1 MKLAPATAW
10 QKQPERETVVWQHN
24 SLAEARYELTARE
37 QKLLLY
43 VIAMIEPE
51 DEDFK
56 RYVVNIAEFAELS
69 GLDAHNL
76 YRELRDLA
84 KSLKQKPLIIPHH
97 FDEQTGSFLD
107 LVTSWFDTAY
117 VGKNGAGYF
126 AVTLSPVLKPYLLQ
140 VKREFFR
147 FRLYQVMQLR
157 SGYAIRLYQW
167 AKRWEFRKSV
177 EISVEDLRT
186 VLGANNPSGS
196 SESRGNLA
204 EYADFKRRAI
214 KPAIDEINKKTD
226 LSLGF
231 RELKRP
237 GSKAVDRLVFSIK
250 REKRPEL
257 EVLQPPAPPQ
267 LEFGLETQSEDDQL
281 MQECMEIP
289 KREKR
294 REKNDDDDQLNL
306 HAQLPSKQPVV
317 VVASSWPGDD
327 DEPAEIV
334 EKLTEKLK
342 LSYDQSKTLQFYLDH
357 DGKGYVLE
365 KLRITRSKDLRNAGG
380 FFIRALEKDYREPVT
395 NAKPPPPPKKKRVEP
410 KPEEPPATDEERAQ
424 TGAKLREFIETLR
437 TSR

>member
-1 MKLAPATAW
+1 MEQKMDLSPAISW
-10 QKQPERETVVWQHN
+10 QKQPEREAVVWQHN

-56 RYVVNIAEFAELS
+56 RYVVNISEFAALAD
-69 GLDAHNL
+69 LQKDDL

-97 FDEQTGSFLD
+97 FDHQTKSYLD
-107 LVTSWFDTAY
+107 LVTSWFETAY
-117 VGKNGAGYF
+117 IGKNGAGYF

-177 EISVEDLRT
+177 EISVQDLRT
-186 VLGANNPSGS
+186 VLGANNSTGS

-231 RELKRP
+231 RELKRA
-237 GSKAVDRLVFSIK
+237 GSKAIDRLVFSIK
-250 REKRPEL
+250 SEPAPEL
-257 EVLQPPAPPQ
+257 EVLQPPPLPQ
-267 LEFGLETQSEDDQL
+267 LEFALETEPEDQL
-281 MQECMEIP
+281 LLQECMNRYGLSESQRSTLQNHYAKRGVAYI
-289 KREKR
+289 REKMIVVDQEPR
-294 REKNDDDDQLNL
+294 QNAAKAFLAALRDDWKPKIQT
-306 HAQLPSKQPVV
+306 V
-317 VVASSWPGDD
+317 
-327 DEPAEIV
+327 
-334 EKLTEKLK
+334 
-342 LSYDQSKTLQFYLDH
+342 
-357 DGKGYVLE
+357 
-365 KLRITRSKDLRNAGG
+365 
-380 FFIRALEKDYREPVT
+380 
-395 NAKPPPPPKKKRVEP
+395 KPPSPAKKKTVP
-410 KPEEPPATDEERAQ
+410 PQPEEVPVSDEERAQ

>member
-1 MKLAPATAW
+1 MEERMDLAPAISW
-10 QKQPERETVVWQHN
+10 QKQPERDAVVWQHN

-56 RYVVNIAEFAELS
+56 RYVVNISEFAELAD
-69 GLDAHNL
+69 LQKDDL

-97 FDEQTGSFLD
+97 FDHQTKSYLD
-107 LVTSWFDTAY
+107 LVTSWFETAY
-117 VGKNGAGYF
+117 IGKNGAGYF

-177 EISVEDLRT
+177 EISVQDLRT
-186 VLGANNPSGS
+186 VLGANNSTGS

-231 RELKRP
+231 RELKRA
-237 GSKAVDRLVFSIK
+237 GSKAIDRLVFSIK
-250 REKRPEL
+250 SEPAPEL
-257 EVLQPPAPPQ
+257 EVLQPPPLPQ
-267 LEFGLETQSEDDQL
+267 LEFALETEPEDQL
-281 MQECMEIP
+281 LLQECMNRYGLSESQRSTLQNHYAKRGVAYI
-289 KREKR
+289 REKMIVVDQEPR
-294 REKNDDDDQLNL
+294 QNAAKAFLAALRDDWKPKIQT
-306 HAQLPSKQPVV
+306 V
-317 VVASSWPGDD
+317 
-327 DEPAEIV
+327 
-334 EKLTEKLK
+334 
-342 LSYDQSKTLQFYLDH
+342 
-357 DGKGYVLE
+357 
-365 KLRITRSKDLRNAGG
+365 
-380 FFIRALEKDYREPVT
+380 
-395 NAKPPPPPKKKRVEP
+395 KPPPPPKKKRVEP

-424 TGAKLREFIETLR
+424 TGAQLREFIETLR
-437 TSR
+437 ASR

>member
-1 MKLAPATAW
+1 MEERMDLAPAISW
-10 QKQPERETVVWQHN
+10 QKQPEREAVVWQHN

-56 RYVVNIAEFAELS
+56 RYVVNISEFAELAD
-69 GLDAHNL
+69 LQKDDL

-97 FDEQTGSFLD
+97 FDDQTKSYLD
-107 LVTSWFDTAY
+107 LVTSWFETAY

-167 AKRWEFRKSV
+167 AKRWHYRKSV
-177 EISVEDLRT
+177 EISVQDLRT
-186 VLGANNPSGS
+186 VLGANNSTGS

-231 RELKRP
+231 RELKRA
-237 GSKAVDRLVFSIK
+237 GSKAIDRLVFSIK
-250 REKRPEL
+250 SEPAPEL
-257 EVLQPPAPPQ
+257 EVLQPPPLPQ
-267 LEFGLETQSEDDQL
+267 LEFALETEPEDQL
-281 MQECMEIP
+281 LLQECMNRYGLSESQRSTLQNHYAKRGVAYI
-289 KREKR
+289 REKMIVVDQEPR
-294 REKNDDDDQLNL
+294 QNAAKAFLAALRDD
-306 HAQLPSKQPVV
+306 
-317 VVASSWPGDD
+317 W
-327 DEPAEIV
+327 
-334 EKLTEKLK
+334 
-342 LSYDQSKTLQFYLDH
+342 
-357 DGKGYVLE
+357 
-365 KLRITRSKDLRNAGG
+365 
-380 FFIRALEKDYREPVT
+380 
-395 NAKPPPPPKKKRVEP
+395 KPKIQTVKPPPPKKKRVEP

>member
-1 MKLAPATAW
+1 MEERMDLAPAISW
-10 QKQPERETVVWQHN
+10 QKQPERDAVVWQHN

-56 RYVVNIAEFAELS
+56 RYVVNISEFAELAD
-69 GLDAHNL
+69 LQKDDL

-97 FDEQTGSFLD
+97 FDDQTKSYLD

-147 FRLYQVMQLR
+147 LRLYQVMQLR

-177 EISVEDLRT
+177 EISVQDLRI
-186 VLGANNPSGS
+186 VLGANNS
-196 SESRGNLA
+196 SVQSRGNLG

-226 LSLGF
+226 LSLSF

-237 GSKAVDRLVFSIK
+237 GSKAIDRLVFSIK
-250 REKRPEL
+250 SEPAPEL
-257 EVLQPPAPPQ
+257 EVLQPPPLPQ
-267 LEFGLETQSEDDQL
+267 LEFALETEPEDQL
-281 MQECMEIP
+281 LLQECMNRYGLSESQRSTLQNHYAKRGVAYI
-289 KREKR
+289 REKMIVVDQEPR
-294 REKNDDDDQLNL
+294 QNAAKAFLAALRDDWKPKIQTD
-306 HAQLPSKQPVV
+306 KQPPL
-317 VVASSWPGDD
+317 A
-327 DEPAEIV
+327 
-334 EKLTEKLK
+334 
-342 LSYDQSKTLQFYLDH
+342 
-357 DGKGYVLE
+357 
-365 KLRITRSKDLRNAGG
+365 
-380 FFIRALEKDYREPVT
+380 
-395 NAKPPPPPKKKRVEP
+395 KKKPVP
-410 KPEEPPATDEERAQ
+410 QPEEPPVSDEERAK
-424 TGAKLREFIETLR
+424 TSAKLKEFMQTLR
-437 TSR
+437 APR

>member
-1 MKLAPATAW
+1 M
-10 QKQPERETVVWQHN
+10 
-24 SLAEARYELTARE
+24 AEARYELTARE

-56 RYVVNIAEFAELS
+56 RYVVNIAEFAELA

-76 YRELRDLA
+76 YCELRDLA

-97 FDEQTGSFLD
+97 FDEQTVSFLD

-167 AKRWEFRKSV
+167 AKRWQFRKTV
-177 EISVEDLRT
+177 EISVQDLRI
-186 VLGANNPSGS
+186 VLGANNPTGP

-214 KPAIDEINKKTD
+214 KPAIDEINKRTD

-237 GSKAVDRLVFSIK
+237 GSKAIDRLVFSI
-250 REKRPEL
+250 RSDPAPEL
-257 EVLQPPAPPQ
+257 EVLQPPAPPPQ
-267 LEFGLETQSEDDQL
+267 LEFPLETEAEDQL
-281 MQECMEIP
+281 LLEECMNRYGLSESQRPTLQNYYAKHGVAYI
-289 KREKR
+289 REKMFVVDQEPR
-294 REKNDDDDQLNL
+294 QNAAKAFLAALRDDWKPKI
-306 HAQLPSKQPVV
+306 HTV
-317 VVASSWPGDD
+317 
-327 DEPAEIV
+327 
-334 EKLTEKLK
+334 
-342 LSYDQSKTLQFYLDH
+342 
-357 DGKGYVLE
+357 
-365 KLRITRSKDLRNAGG
+365 
-380 FFIRALEKDYREPVT
+380 
-395 NAKPPPPPKKKRVEP
+395 KPPSPAKKKTVP
-410 KPEEPPATDEERAQ
+410 PQPEEPPVSDEERAQ
-424 TGAKLREFIETLR
+424 TGAQLREFIETLR
-437 TSR
+437 ASS

>member
-1 MKLAPATAW
+1 MELARPTAW
-10 QKQPERETVVWQHN
+10 QKQPERDTVVWQHN
-24 SLAEARYELTARE
+24 SLVEARYELTARE

-56 RYVVNIAEFAELS
+56 RYVVNIAEFAELA

-117 VGKNGAGYF
+117 VGKNGGGYF

-167 AKRWEFRKSV
+167 AKRWQFRKTV
-177 EISVEDLRT
+177 EISVQDLRI
-186 VLGANNPSGS
+186 VLGANNPTGP

-214 KPAIDEINKKTD
+214 KPAIDEINKRTD

-237 GSKAVDRLVFSIK
+237 GSKAIDRLVFSI
-250 REKRPEL
+250 RSDPAPEL
-257 EVLQPPAPPQ
+257 EVLQPPAPPPQ
-267 LEFGLETQSEDDQL
+267 LEFPLETEAEDQL
-281 MQECMEIP
+281 LLEECMNRYGLSESQRPTLQNYYAKHGVAYI
-289 KREKR
+289 REKMFVVDQEPR
-294 REKNDDDDQLNL
+294 QNAAKAFLAALRDD
-306 HAQLPSKQPVV
+306 
-317 VVASSWPGDD
+317 W
-327 DEPAEIV
+327 
-334 EKLTEKLK
+334 
-342 LSYDQSKTLQFYLDH
+342 
-357 DGKGYVLE
+357 
-365 KLRITRSKDLRNAGG
+365 
-380 FFIRALEKDYREPVT
+380 
-395 NAKPPPPPKKKRVEP
+395 KPKIQTVKPPPPKKKRIEP
-410 KPEEPPATDEERAQ
+410 KPEEQQVTDEERAE
-424 TGAKLREFIETLR
+424 TGAKLKEFIETL
-437 TSR
+437 

>member
-1 MKLAPATAW
+1 MEERMDLAPAISW
-10 QKQPERETVVWQHN
+10 QKQPERDAVVWQHN

-56 RYVVNIAEFAELS
+56 RYVVNISEFAELAD
-69 GLDAHNL
+69 LQKDDL

-97 FDEQTGSFLD
+97 FDDQTKSYLD
-107 LVTSWFDTAY
+107 LVTSWFETAY
-117 VGKNGAGYF
+117 IGKNGAGYF

-177 EISVEDLRT
+177 EISVQDLRT
-186 VLGANNPSGS
+186 VLGANNVTGT

-237 GSKAVDRLVFSIK
+237 GSKAIDRLVFSIK
-250 REKRPEL
+250 SEPAPEL
-257 EVLQPPAPPQ
+257 EVLQPPPLPQ
-267 LEFGLETQSEDDQL
+267 LEFALETQPEDQL
-281 MQECMEIP
+281 LLEECMNRYGLSEAQRSTLQNHYAKRGVAYI
-289 KREKR
+289 REKMIVVDQEPR
-294 REKNDDDDQLNL
+294 QNAAKAFLAALRDDWK
-306 HAQLPSKQPVV
+306 PKITVQP
-317 VVASSWPGDD
+317 AP
-327 DEPAEIV
+327 
-334 EKLTEKLK
+334 
-342 LSYDQSKTLQFYLDH
+342 
-357 DGKGYVLE
+357 
-365 KLRITRSKDLRNAGG
+365 
-380 FFIRALEKDYREPVT
+380 PV
-395 NAKPPPPPKKKRVEP
+395 KKKRVHP
-410 KPEEPPATDEERAQ
+410 QPEEPPPSDEERAKTSAQ
-424 TGAKLREFIETLR
+424 LKEFIETLR
-437 TSR
+437 VSR

>member
-1 MKLAPATAW
+1 MEERMDLAPAISW
-10 QKQPERETVVWQHN
+10 QKQPERDAVVWQHN

-56 RYVVNIAEFAELS
+56 RYVVNISEFAALAD
-69 GLDAHNL
+69 LQKDDL

-97 FDEQTGSFLD
+97 FDDQTKSYLD
-107 LVTSWFDTAY
+107 LVTSWFETAY

-126 AVTLSPVLKPYLLQ
+126 AITLSPVLKPYLLQ

-237 GSKAVDRLVFSIK
+237 GSKAIDRLVFSIK
-250 REKRPEL
+250 SEPTPEL
-257 EVLQPPAPPQ
+257 EVLQPPPQPQ
-267 LEFGLETQSEDDQL
+267 LEFPLETEPEDQVL
-281 MQECMEIP
+281 LQECMNRYGLSESQRPTLQNHYAKRGVAYI
-289 KREKR
+289 REKMIVVDQEPR
-294 REKNDDDDQLNL
+294 QNAAKAFLAALRDDWKPKIQTV
-306 HAQLPSKQPVV
+306 K
-317 VVASSWPGDD
+317 
-327 DEPAEIV
+327 PA
-334 EKLTEKLK
+334 
-342 LSYDQSKTLQFYLDH
+342 
-357 DGKGYVLE
+357 
-365 KLRITRSKDLRNAGG
+365 
-380 FFIRALEKDYREPVT
+380 
-395 NAKPPPPPKKKRVEP
+395 PPAKKKTIP
-410 KPEEPPATDEERAQ
+410 PQPEEPPPSDEERIKTSAQ
-424 TGAKLREFIETLR
+424 LKEFIETLR
-437 TSR
+437 ASR

>member
-1 MKLAPATAW
+1 MDEDMKLAPATTW
-10 QKQPERETVVWQHN
+10 QKQPERETVVWEHN

-56 RYVVNIAEFAELS
+56 RYVVNIAEFAELA

-167 AKRWEFRKSV
+167 AKRWQYRKSM
-177 EISVEDLRT
+177 EISVQDLRT
-186 VLGANNPSGS
+186 VLGANNHTGPS
-196 SESRGNLA
+196 EPRGNLA

-237 GSKAVDRLVFSIK
+237 GSKAIDRLVFSIK
-250 REKRPEL
+250 SEPAPEL
-257 EVLQPPAPPQ
+257 EVLQPPPPPQ
-267 LEFGLETQSEDDQL
+267 LEFPLETEAEDQL
-281 MQECMEIP
+281 LLQECMNRYGLSESQRPTLQNHYAKQGVAYI
-289 KREKR
+289 REKMVVVDQEPR
-294 REKNDDDDQLNL
+294 QNAAKAFLAALRDDWKPKVKIAKVHKTPRLNL
-306 HAQLPSKQPVV
+306 DTRAAQEPIAEETSKK
-317 VVASSWPGDD
+317 VAEG
-327 DEPAEIV
+327 
-334 EKLTEKLK
+334 
-342 LSYDQSKTLQFYLDH
+342 
-357 DGKGYVLE
+357 
-365 KLRITRSKDLRNAGG
+365 
-380 FFIRALEKDYREPVT
+380 
-395 NAKPPPPPKKKRVEP
+395 
-410 KPEEPPATDEERAQ
+410 
-424 TGAKLREFIETLR
+424 LREFRQQLGAA
-437 TSR
+437 

>member
-1 MKLAPATAW
+1 MEQKMDLSPAISW
-10 QKQPERETVVWQHN
+10 QKQPEREAVVWQHN

-56 RYVVNIAEFAELS
+56 RYVVNISEFAALAD
-69 GLDAHNL
+69 LQKDDL

-97 FDEQTGSFLD
+97 FDHQTKSYLD
-107 LVTSWFDTAY
+107 LVTSWFETAY
-117 VGKNGAGYF
+117 IGKNGAGYF

-177 EISVEDLRT
+177 EISIQDLRT
-186 VLGANNPSGS
+186 VLGANNSTGS

-237 GSKAVDRLVFSIK
+237 GSKAIDRLVFSI
-250 REKRPEL
+250 RSEPAPEL
-257 EVLQPPAPPQ
+257 EVLQPPAPPPQ
-267 LEFGLETQSEDDQL
+267 LEFALETEAEDQL
-281 MQECMEIP
+281 LLEECMNRYGLSESQRSTLQNHYAKRGVAYI
-289 KREKR
+289 REKM
-294 REKNDDDDQLNL
+294 
-306 HAQLPSKQPVV
+306 VV
-317 VVASSWPGDD
+317 VDQEPRQNAAKAFLAALRDD
-327 DEPAEIV
+327 WRPKI
-334 EKLTEKLK
+334 
-342 LSYDQSKTLQFYLDH
+342 QTL
-357 DGKGYVLE
+357 
-365 KLRITRSKDLRNAGG
+365 
-380 FFIRALEKDYREPVT
+380 
-395 NAKPPPPPKKKRVEP
+395 KPPSPAKKKTVP
-410 KPEEPPATDEERAQ
+410 PQPEEVPVSDEERAQ
-424 TGAKLREFIETLR
+424 TGAKLRELIETLR
-437 TSR
+437 

>member
-1 MKLAPATAW
+1 MNDDMELAPVTAW

-56 RYVVNIAEFAELS
+56 RYVVNIAEFAELA

-97 FDEQTGSFLD
+97 FDDQTNSYLD

-177 EISVEDLRT
+177 EISVQDLRT
-186 VLGANNPSGS
+186 VLGANNSTGS
-196 SESRGNLA
+196 EHTLG

-214 KPAIDEINKKTD
+214 QPAIDEINKKTD

-237 GSKAVDRLVFSIK
+237 GSKAIDRLVFSIK
-250 REKRPEL
+250 SEPVPAL
-257 EVLQPPAPPQ
+257 EVLQPPPPPQ
-267 LEFGLETQSEDDQL
+267 LEFPLETQPEDQL
-281 MQECMEIP
+281 LLEECMNRYGLSEAQRSTLENHYAKRGVAYI
-289 KREKR
+289 REKMIVVDQEPR
-294 REKNDDDDQLNL
+294 QNAAKAFLAALRDDWKPKIQTV
-306 HAQLPSKQPVV
+306 K
-317 VVASSWPGDD
+317 
-327 DEPAEIV
+327 PAP
-334 EKLTEKLK
+334 T
-342 LSYDQSKTLQFYLDH
+342 
-357 DGKGYVLE
+357 
-365 KLRITRSKDLRNAGG
+365 
-380 FFIRALEKDYREPVT
+380 
-395 NAKPPPPPKKKRVEP
+395 KKKTVP
-410 KPEEPPATDEERAQ
+410 PQPEEPPVNDQERAQ
-424 TGAKLREFIETLR
+424 TSAKLKEFIETLR
-437 TSR
+437 ASR

>member
-1 MKLAPATAW
+1 MEVAPLSAW

-24 SLAEARYELTARE
+24 SLTEARYELTARE

-56 RYVVNIAEFAELS
+56 RYVVNVSEFADLA
-69 GLDAHNL
+69 GLDKDHL

-97 FDEQTGSFLD
+97 FDDQTKSYLD
-107 LVTSWFDTAY
+107 LVTSWFETAY

-167 AKRWEFRKSV
+167 AKRWEFRKTV
-177 EISVEDLRT
+177 EISVQDLRIL
-186 VLGANNPSGS
+186 LGANNPTGS
-196 SESRGNLA
+196 SESRVNLA
-204 EYADFKRRAI
+204 EYADFKRRGI

-237 GSKAVDRLVFSIK
+237 GSKAIDRLVFSIK
-250 REKRPEL
+250 SEPVPEL
-257 EVLQPPAPPQ
+257 EVLQPPPLPQ
-267 LEFGLETQSEDDQL
+267 LEFALETEPEDQL
-281 MQECMEIP
+281 LLQECMNRYGLSESQRPTLQNHYAKRGVAYI
-289 KREKR
+289 REKMFVVDQEP
-294 REKNDDDDQLNL
+294 RENAAKAFLAALRDDWKPKIQTVK
-306 HAQLPSKQPVV
+306 PS
-317 VVASSWPGDD
+317 
-327 DEPAEIV
+327 
-334 EKLTEKLK
+334 
-342 LSYDQSKTLQFYLDH
+342 
-357 DGKGYVLE
+357 
-365 KLRITRSKDLRNAGG
+365 
-380 FFIRALEKDYREPVT
+380 
-395 NAKPPPPPKKKRVEP
+395 PPKKKRVEP
-410 KPEEPPATDEERAQ
+410 KTEEQLATDEERAQ
-424 TGAKLREFIETLR
+424 TGAKLKEFIETLR
-437 TSR
+437 ASR

>member
-1 MKLAPATAW
+1 MNDDMELAPATAW

-56 RYVVNIAEFAELS
+56 RYVVNIAEFAELA

-177 EISVEDLRT
+177 EISVQDLRT
-186 VLGANNPSGS
+186 VLGANNPNGS
-196 SESRGNLA
+196 SESRVNLA

-237 GSKAVDRLVFSIK
+237 GSRGIDRLVFSIK
-250 REKRPEL
+250 SEPAPEL
-257 EVLQPPAPPQ
+257 EVLPPPPPPPQ
-267 LEFGLETQSEDDQL
+267 LEFALETEAEDQL
-281 MQECMEIP
+281 LLEECMNRYGLSESQRPTLNNHYAKHGVAYI
-289 KREKR
+289 REKMFVVDQEPR
-294 REKNDDDDQLNL
+294 QNAAKAFLAALRDDWKPKIQT
-306 HAQLPSKQPVV
+306 V
-317 VVASSWPGDD
+317 
-327 DEPAEIV
+327 
-334 EKLTEKLK
+334 
-342 LSYDQSKTLQFYLDH
+342 
-357 DGKGYVLE
+357 
-365 KLRITRSKDLRNAGG
+365 
-380 FFIRALEKDYREPVT
+380 
-395 NAKPPPPPKKKRVEP
+395 KPPSPAKKKRVP
-410 KPEEPPATDEERAQ
+410 QPEEPPVSDEERAQ
-424 TGAKLREFIETLR
+424 TSAQLREFIETLR
-437 TSR
+437 ASS